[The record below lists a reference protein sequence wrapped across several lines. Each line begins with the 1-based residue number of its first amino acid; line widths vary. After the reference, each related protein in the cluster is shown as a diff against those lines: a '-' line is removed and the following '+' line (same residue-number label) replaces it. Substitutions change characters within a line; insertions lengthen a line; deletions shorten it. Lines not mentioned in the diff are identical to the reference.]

1 MTAKKTRSVRS
12 ICLSDESPLAQRVAM
27 AALAQRVAMAE
38 ERIRRRLAAI
48 MVADVVGY
56 ARLMEADE
64 AGTLAALK
72 DRRKTVLE
80 PVVRSHGGRIVKLMG
95 DGVLVEFGSA
105 VDAVSSALELQAKM
119 AEANDDLADERR
131 IALRIGINLGDV
143 IGDGADVY
151 GEGVNIA
158 ARLEA
163 LAQPG
168 SVCVSQNV
176 YEQVARKV
184 DGAFEPLGERQL
196 KNIETPVRA
205 YLVRPALVPP
215 SKPAATS
222 EKPSIAVLPFDNMSG
237 DPAQDYFSDG
247 ITEDIITELSR
258 FRELM
263 VIARNSSF
271 AFRGKSLDA
280 KEAGHRLGADFIV
293 EGSVRRAGK
302 RVRVSAQLI
311 EVASGKHRWAERY
324 DRNIEDIFAVQDEV
338 VSTIVGTLVG
348 RVASSG
354 AEQSG
359 RKPAQLW
366 AAHDYFL
373 QGRERSIRFDGDAAA
388 PLLRRAIELDPAYA
402 QAYGLLAEVAYILY
416 SAHGRREDLEEG
428 FRAAQK
434 AVELDPLDSASH
446 RALGLIHSMMRQY
459 ELGGIHLDRAVALNP
474 NDVHAST
481 FRGLWL
487 ALTGHGQE
495 ALRSLDA
502 DLRRNPFPPAW
513 YWGCRGAALLQLRRH
528 AEALEAFQHVDHLHW
543 WLHCYIASC
552 QAHLGQIDQA
562 KRSAADALRLKP
574 DFAITDFARSEW
586 WRDRSDLE
594 HITDGMRKAGLK

>member
-1 MTAKKTRSVRS
+1 MPSTAKKSA
-12 ICLSDESPLAQRVAM
+12 LSEIILSHQRPVAHK
-27 AALAQRVAMAE
+27 VAMAE

-64 AGTLAALK
+64 AGTLAELK
-72 DRRKTVLE
+72 DRRKTILE

-105 VDAVSSALELQAKM
+105 VDAVRSALELQVRM
-119 AEANDDLADERR
+119 ADANGEVADERQ
-131 IALRIGINLGDV
+131 ITLRIGINLGDV

-158 ARLEA
+158 ARLES

-205 YLVRPALVPP
+205 YLVRPTLVPP
-215 SKPAATS
+215 GKLATRS

-271 AFRGKSLDA
+271 AFRGKALDA
-280 KEAGHRLGADFIV
+280 KDVGHRLGADFIV
-293 EGSVRRAGK
+293 EGSVRRAAN
-302 RVRVSAQLI
+302 RVRVAQLV
-311 EVASGKHRWAERY
+311 ETSSGKHRWAERY
-324 DRNIEDIFAVQDEV
+324 DRNIEDIFAVQDDV
-338 VSTIVGTLVG
+338 VSTIIGTLVG
-348 RVASSG
+348 RVASSS
-354 AEQSG
+354 AEHSG
-359 RKPAQLW
+359 RKPTQLW

-373 QGRERSIRFDGDAAA
+373 QGRERSIRFDSQGAAQF
-388 PLLRRAIELDPAYA
+388 LRRAIELDPAHT
-402 QAYGLLAEVAYILY
+402 QAHAWLAGAAYVRH
-416 SAHGRREDLEEG
+416 SDHGRREDLEEG
-428 FRAAQK
+428 LRAAQT
-434 AVELDPLDSASH
+434 AVRLDPLDSSGH
-446 RALGLIHSMMRQY
+446 RNLGLIYSKLRQY

-474 NDVHAST
+474 NDVYAST

-487 ALTGHGQE
+487 AFTGRGEE
-495 ALRSLDA
+495 ALRSLEA
-502 DLRRNPFPPAW
+502 DLRRDPFPPAW
-513 YWGCRGAALLQLRRH
+513 YWGCRGVALLQLRRH
-528 AEALEAFQHVDHLHW
+528 AEALEAFQHVDHLWHW
-543 WLHCYIASC
+543 WLPCYIASC
-552 QAHLGQIDQA
+552 QAHLGKIDLA
-562 KRSAADALRLKP
+562 KESAADVLRLKP
-574 DFAITDFARSEW
+574 DFTITDFERAEW
-586 WRDRSDLE
+586 WRNQSDLE